1 MAEYSFSDLERMQ
14 NEAARRVQRMEQMS
28 RERVQEGPLEP
39 SPEPEEVE
47 KQTET
52 DSQPPTKKKRN
63 VLEGERG
70 IIILPILLLAGDEK
84 NEMVVLALLYTLL

>member
-52 DSQPPTKKKRN
+52 DS
-63 VLEGERG
+63 
-70 IIILPILLLAGDEK
+70 
-84 NEMVVLALLYTLL
+84 